1 MVQNPKSLVLRTDI
15 TSRPEE
21 QEHNPR
27 SRPQSPA
34 LLPPPLS
41 PLPSIEVT
49 TPTGETAPVAPPVFD
64 RSPTS
69 PYNNNNNNT
78 TEPANWKER
87 EAEFDRQFS
96 FPPRNH
102 GDYYPPRDMP
112 SQPPPAYTSTTSPTS
127 PTLTNRQRRLGLPKL
142 NSNHARVSSIN
153 PSKSPIDGRRWHEK
167 RRNIASVI
175 GLSLILLLIA
185 LLLNYCYIVPRIK
198 RVNEEIEE
206 ENDTVLTSD
215 MLAGNWNMTTVQLE
229 TVSSEDTTAVDMC
242 SSKESEFERCVDSRF
257 LVPGS
262 GEKFT
267 FDLNMNQDNTFTGIF
282 SEGIFSS
289 SGKTE
294 VKLSPSRYGLMS
306 SWIYPSDEIQGKLS
320 TEGCFYQRP
329 AIILV
334 TFENGVPTYKIT
346 EKQMVSSGPTCSLPQ
361 GRRDDSCQCMFIGT
375 RPKVRKNRQ

>member
-49 TPTGETAPVAPPVFD
+49 APTGETASVAPPTFD

-69 PYNNNNNNT
+69 PSNNNNNN
-78 TEPANWKER
+78 EPANWKER
-87 EAEFDRQFS
+87 EAEFDRQFC
-96 FPPRNH
+96 FPPRNP
-102 GDYYPPRDMP
+102 GDYFPPANMP
-112 SQPPPAYTSTTSPTS
+112 SHPPPAYTSTTTPTS

-142 NSNHARVSSIN
+142 NSSHTRVSSVN

-175 GLSLILLLIA
+175 GLSLVLLLIA
-185 LLLNYCYIVPRIK
+185 LLLNFCYILPGIR
-198 RVNEEIEE
+198 RPNEEVIDES
-206 ENDTVLTSD
+206 DVVLTSD
-215 MLAGNWNMTTVQLE
+215 MLAGHWNMTTARLE
-229 TVSSEDTTAVDMC
+229 TVSAEDTTVVDMC

-257 LVPGS
+257 LALGA
-262 GEKFT
+262 GEKYT
-267 FDLNMNQDNTFTGIF
+267 FDLDMNPDGTFTGIF
-282 SEGIFSS
+282 SEGIFSQT
-289 SGKTE
+289 GKTE
-294 VKLSPSRYGLMS
+294 VKLTPSRYGLMS
-306 SWIYPSDEIQGKLS
+306 SWVYPTDDIEGKLS

-329 AIILV
+329 AIVRV
-334 TFENGVPTYKIT
+334 TFEDGVATYTIT

-361 GRRDDSCQCMFIGT
+361 GRRSDYCQCVFIGT
-375 RPKVRKNRQ
+375 RPKTRKNRR

>member
-49 TPTGETAPVAPPVFD
+49 APTGETAQVAPPAFD

-69 PYNNNNNNT
+69 PSNNNNNN
-78 TEPANWKER
+78 EPANWKER
-87 EAEFDRQFS
+87 EAEFDRQFC
-96 FPPRNH
+96 FPPRNP
-102 GDYYPPRDMP
+102 GDYFPPANMP
-112 SQPPPAYTSTTSPTS
+112 SHPPPAYTSTTTPTS

-142 NSNHARVSSIN
+142 NSSHTRVSSVN

-175 GLSLILLLIA
+175 GLSLVLLLIA
-185 LLLNYCYIVPRIK
+185 LLLNFCYILPRI
-198 RVNEEIEE
+198 RRLNEEVIDES
-206 ENDTVLTSD
+206 DVVLTSD
-215 MLAGNWNMTTVQLE
+215 MLAGHWNMTTARLE
-229 TVSSEDTTAVDMC
+229 TVSAEDTTVVDMC

-257 LVPGS
+257 LALGA
-262 GEKFT
+262 GEKYT
-267 FDLNMNQDNTFTGIF
+267 FDLDMNPDGTFTGIF
-282 SEGIFSS
+282 SEGIFSQT
-289 SGKTE
+289 GKTE
-294 VKLSPSRYGLMS
+294 VKLTPSRYGLMS
-306 SWIYPSDEIQGKLS
+306 SWVYPTDDIEGKLS

-329 AIILV
+329 AIVRV
-334 TFENGVPTYKIT
+334 TFEDGVATYTIT

-361 GRRDDSCQCMFIGT
+361 GRRSDYCQCVFIGT
-375 RPKVRKNRQ
+375 RPKTRKNRQ